1 MRILGLILA
10 TFCLS
15 NVSNA
20 FSPLQAMVS
29 LEAAAST
36 ISKSLNREMFSET
49 VFLNAVSTSHYI
61 GSDIIS
67 TGLLGFA
74 FINKIANNDALDRDG
89 LDSKRGW
96 SKITLYNQ
104 TQKNIN
110 NIVLILMIIFTK
122 NIENAI

>member
-10 TFCLS
+10 TVC
-15 NVSNA
+15 NSNA

-36 ISKSLNREMFSET
+36 ISRSLNREMFSET
-49 VFLNAVSTSHYI
+49 VVLNAISTSHYI

-74 FINKIANNDALDRDG
+74 FINKIANNDRDG
-89 LDSKRGW
+89 LGLGSNRKW

-110 NIVLILMIIFTK
+110 NLVLILMIIFTK
-122 NIENAI
+122 NIENAV